1 MFKPL
6 RDKILKLA
14 ISGKLVPQL
23 DSEPTVEQI
32 GPAPAKDEKPFAL
45 PEKWK
50 WVQLEQVAQYR
61 PSVKA
66 EDELEVSF
74 APLEKLSDG
83 YNNFFCFDLIEKWGE
98 VKKGFSRFCDGD
110 VIFAKIHPSFQNRKS
125 AVVTRA
131 HNGIGCGSTE
141 YCVFRCKEPL
151 FNQYLLWFFKSE
163 YFISFGKNT
172 FKGTVGQQ
180 RVNLDVITTMYFPL
194 PPIEEQ
200 RRIVSKLD
208 DIMGNLERMDQ
219 AYTEL
224 FGSMLKHFKNLVL
237 QQAISGQLV
246 PQLDSEP
253 AVEQIGP
260 APAEDEVPFA
270 LPEKW
275 KWVLIKSIAKVV
287 RGGSPRPISNYLTD
301 ANDPLG
307 LNWVRIGDAPCGGKL
322 ITSCKERIKAD
333 GLSKTRLISKGS
345 LILSNSMSYG
355 RPYILG
361 VDGCIH
367 DGWLALSDFEKLIEV
382 EFFYYV
388 LLSSYSQ
395 QQFALKAQ
403 GTTVSNLNADRVRSL
418 FIPLPPLEE
427 QRRIVARIEELFG
440 DVDKLLEWQ
449 QFA

>member
-32 GPAPAKDEKPFAL
+32 GPAPAKDEEPFAL

-50 WVQLEQVAQYR
+50 WVQIGNLLPFGKNATQVDPSKIPSNAWVLGLEDIESNGGLISKNRNALVSSSKNAFNAGNVLYSKMRPYLNKAIIADEDGYCTTEIFVLDVLKAVLPLDAEYLLYFLRSPYFVSYAIKSSKGQKPRLDTKLGQKALFPLPPIEEQRRIVSKLDDIMGNLERMDQAYTELSGPMAKHFKNLVLQQAISGQLVPQLDSEPAVEQIGLAPAKEEEPFALPEKWKWVRLDQVAQYR

-66 EDELEVSF
+66 DDELEVSF

-83 YNNFFCFDLIEKWGE
+83 YDNFFCFDLIERWSK
-98 VKKGFSRFCDGD
+98 VKKGFSRFCNGD

-151 FNQYLLWFFKSE
+151 DNQYLLWFFKSE

-180 RVNLDVITTMYFPL
+180 RVNLDVITTM
-194 PPIEEQ
+194 
-200 RRIVSKLD
+200 
-208 DIMGNLERMDQ
+208 
-219 AYTEL
+219 L
-224 FGSMLKHFKNLVL
+224 F
-237 QQAISGQLV
+237 
-246 PQLDSEP
+246 
-253 AVEQIGP
+253 
-260 APAEDEVPFA
+260 
-270 LPEKW
+270 
-275 KWVLIKSIAKVV
+275 
-287 RGGSPRPISNYLTD
+287 T
-301 ANDPLG
+301 
-307 LNWVRIGDAPCGGKL
+307 
-322 ITSCKERIKAD
+322 
-333 GLSKTRLISKGS
+333 
-345 LILSNSMSYG
+345 
-355 RPYILG
+355 
-361 VDGCIH
+361 
-367 DGWLALSDFEKLIEV
+367 
-382 EFFYYV
+382 
-388 LLSSYSQ
+388 
-395 QQFALKAQ
+395 
-403 GTTVSNLNADRVRSL
+403 
-418 FIPLPPLEE
+418 LPPLGE

>member
-6 RDKILKLA
+6 RDKILELA
-14 ISGKLVPQL
+14 ITGKLVPQM
-23 DSEPTVEQI
+23 DSEPAVEQI
-32 GPAPAKDEKPFAL
+32 GPAPAKEEEPFAL

-83 YNNFFCFDLIEKWGE
+83 YNNFFCFDMIERWGE

-194 PPIEEQ
+194 PPLEEQ
-200 RRIVSKLD
+200 RRIVAKLD

-224 FGSMLKHFKNLVL
+224 SGPMAKHFKNLVL

-260 APAEDEVPFA
+260 APAKEDEPFA
-270 LPEKW
+270 LPKKW
-275 KWVLIKSIAKVV
+275 KWVRLKSLAAHIQYGYTASASDSGEVKLLRITDLHEGKVNWDSVPFCSISSADIAKFKLLPNDIVIARSGATV
-287 RGGSPRPISNYLTD
+287 GKSFKVGQIEHEAVFASYLIRI
-301 ANDPLG
+301 G
-307 LNWVRIGDAPCGGKL
+307 LN
-322 ITSCKERIKAD
+322 
-333 GLSKTRLISKGS
+333 
-345 LILSNSMSYG
+345 
-355 RPYILG
+355 
-361 VDGCIH
+361 
-367 DGWLALSDFEKLIEV
+367 
-382 EFFYYV
+382 
-388 LLSSYSQ
+388 
-395 QQFALKAQ
+395 
-403 GTTVSNLNADRVRSL
+403 
-418 FIPLPPLEE
+418 
-427 QRRIVARIEELFG
+427 
-440 DVDKLLEWQ
+440 DKLPGITHENLTLP
-449 QFA
+449 AI

>member
-6 RDKILKLA
+6 RDKILELA
-14 ISGKLVPQL
+14 ISGNLVPQM
-23 DSEPTVEQI
+23 DSEPAVEQI
-32 GPAPAKDEKPFAL
+32 GPAPAKDEEPFAL

-200 RRIVSKLD
+200 RRIVAKLD
-208 DIMGNLERMDQ
+208 DLMGNLERMDQ

-224 FGSMLKHFKNLVL
+224 SGSMLKHFKNLVL

-253 AVEQIGP
+253 AVEQIGL
-260 APAEDEVPFA
+260 APAKEDEPFA
-270 LPEKW
+270 LPKKW
-275 KWVLIKSIAKVV
+275 KWVQSKYMGSWKSGATPRRDNAEFWENGTVPWLKTGEVSNGLVLATEEFVTEKAVKQARLRLNPEGSVLIAMYGTGTVGNIGVLGIPCTTNQACCACIIDSDVV
-287 RGGSPRPISNYLTD
+287 ISWFL
-301 ANDPLG
+301 
-307 LNWVRIGDAPCGGKL
+307 
-322 ITSCKERIKAD
+322 
-333 GLSKTRLISKGS
+333 
-345 LILSNSMSYG
+345 
-355 RPYILG
+355 
-361 VDGCIH
+361 
-367 DGWLALSDFEKLIEV
+367 F
-382 EFFYYV
+382 YV
-388 LLSSYSQ
+388 LLAFRS
-395 QQFALKAQ
+395 LLIDKAS
-403 GTTVSNLNADRVRSL
+403 GTTNLQNLSKDKIEKIW
-418 FIPLPPLEE
+418 IPLPPIAE

>member
-6 RDKILKLA
+6 RDKILELA
-14 ISGKLVPQL
+14 ITGKLVPQM
-23 DSEPTVEQI
+23 DSEPAVEQI
-32 GPAPAKDEKPFAL
+32 GPAPAKEEEPFAL

-83 YNNFFCFDLIEKWGE
+83 YNNFFCFDMIERWGE

-194 PPIEEQ
+194 PPLEEQ
-200 RRIVSKLD
+200 RRIVAKLD

-224 FGSMLKHFKNLVL
+224 SGPMAKHFKNLVL

-260 APAEDEVPFA
+260 ALADEEVPFA

-275 KWVLIKSIAKVV
+275 KWVRLDQVAQYRPSVKADDELEVSFAPLEKLSDGYDNFFCFDLIERWSKVKKGFSRFCNGDVIFAKIHPSFQNRKSAVV
-287 RGGSPRPISNYLTD
+287 TRAHNGIGCGSTEYCVFR
-301 ANDPLG
+301 
-307 LNWVRIGDAPCGGKL
+307 
-322 ITSCKERIKAD
+322 CKEPLDNQYLLWFFK
-333 GLSKTRLISKGS
+333 SEYFISFGKNTFKGTV
-345 LILSNSMSYG
+345 G
-355 RPYILG
+355 
-361 VDGCIH
+361 
-367 DGWLALSDFEKLIEV
+367 
-382 EFFYYV
+382 
-388 LLSSYSQ
+388 Q
-395 QQFALKAQ
+395 QRVNLDVI
-403 GTTVSNLNADRVRSL
+403 TTML
-418 FIPLPPLEE
+418 FPLPPLEE

>member
-6 RDKILKLA
+6 RDKILELA
-14 ISGKLVPQL
+14 ITGKLVPQM
-23 DSEPTVEQI
+23 DSEPAVEQI
-32 GPAPAKDEKPFAL
+32 GPAPAKEEEPFAL

-83 YNNFFCFDLIEKWGE
+83 YNNFFCFDMIERWGE

-194 PPIEEQ
+194 PPLEEQ
-200 RRIVSKLD
+200 RRIVAKLD

-219 AYTEL
+219 AYTDL
-224 FGSMLKHFKNLVL
+224 SGPMLKHFKNLVL

-253 AVEQIGP
+253 SVEQIGP
-260 APAEDEVPFA
+260 APAKEDEPFA
-270 LPEKW
+270 LPKKW
-275 KWVLIKSIAKVV
+275 KWVRLKSLADHIQYGYTASASDSGEVKLLRITDLHEGKVNWDSVPFCSISSADIAKFKLLPNDIVIARSGATV
-287 RGGSPRPISNYLTD
+287 GKSFKVGQIEHEAVFASYLIRI
-301 ANDPLG
+301 G
-307 LNWVRIGDAPCGGKL
+307 LNDKL
-322 ITSCKERIKAD
+322 PVSASYIKTYLDSPTYWYSIFQSAR
-333 GLSKTRLISKGS
+333 GTAMK
-345 LILSNSMSYG
+345 NVNAQQ
-355 RPYILG
+355 LG
-361 VDGCIH
+361 
-367 DGWLALSDFEKLIEV
+367 ALL
-382 EFFYYV
+382 
-388 LLSSYSQ
+388 
-395 QQFALKAQ
+395 
-403 GTTVSNLNADRVRSL
+403 
-418 FIPLPPLEE
+418 IPLPPLEE

>member
-6 RDKILKLA
+6 RDKILELA

-23 DSEPTVEQI
+23 DSEPAVEQI
-32 GPAPAKDEKPFAL
+32 GPAPEPDEVPFAL

-50 WVQLEQVAQYR
+50 WVQLEQLAQYR

-66 EDELEVSF
+66 EDDLEVSF

-83 YNNFFCFDLIEKWGE
+83 YDNCFCFDLIERWSK
-98 VKKGFSRFCDGD
+98 VKKGFSRFCNGD

-125 AVVTRA
+125 AVVTQA

-151 FNQYLLWFFKSE
+151 VNQYLLWFFKSE

-180 RVNLDVITTMYFPL
+180 RVNLDVITAMYFPL

-200 RRIVSKLD
+200 RRIVAKLD

-224 FGSMLKHFKNLVL
+224 SGPMVKHFKNLVL

-246 PQLDSEP
+246 PQLDREP
-253 AVEQIGP
+253 AVEQVGP
-260 APAEDEVPFA
+260 APADDEVPFA

-275 KWVLIKSIAKVV
+275 KWVQLGVLLPFGISQQVQPTQIPDNAWVLGLEDIESNGDLLLK
-287 RGGSPRPISNYLTD
+287 RYNSPRVDSSKNSFK
-301 ANDPLG
+301 A
-307 LNWVRIGDAPCGGKL
+307 GDVL
-322 ITSCKERIKAD
+322 Y
-333 GLSKTRLISKGS
+333 SK
-345 LILSNSMSYG
+345 M
-355 RPYILG
+355 RPYLNKVIIADEAGFCSTELL
-361 VDGCIH
+361 VLDVQKAISPL
-367 DGWLALSDFEKLIEV
+367 LAQ
-382 EFFYYV
+382 Y
-388 LLSSYSQ
+388 LLSFLRSSYFVEYATLYSHGQ
-395 QQFALKAQ
+395 KPRLDLRAGRCAWF
-403 GTTVSNLNADRVRSL
+403 
-418 FIPLPPLEE
+418 PLPPLEE